1 MAHAVSLAYTR
12 FDHMSPA
19 ALAMTTVLHVAVAAA
34 LYLVSPLRHDVDT
47 TPDAIEITME
57 RAPPPAEPAQPEPV
71 PEPAPPPAAAT
82 PTPPP
87 VAPPVTSPAPP
98 VRLGIAPTGPNQD
111 PKATPGTEQPEPPKP
126 QTPAEQTAQPEAP
139 KPEPQQA
146 LAPPPPPPPPPPAPE
161 LESALPPLEAPPPP
175 LTSQEIPKPPPP
187 PPAPRAPPP
196 TQQRVQPAP
205 LPTRPPQ
212 QPALQS
218 SPLASQPQTRTP
230 ADQQAS
236 RQAPAFVNPSD
247 AYGTKRVEDRYLW
260 YIAQKLSQHQQFVRN
275 ATSESGT
282 VVVRITIARDGRL
295 VDVGLSRSSGAP
307 TLDNFVLSMVRQ
319 ASPYMPLPDELS
331 GTQRTFTLPLNFKRD
346 G

>member
-19 ALAMTTVLHVAVAAA
+19 ALAMTTLLHVAVAAA
-34 LYLVSPLRHDVDT
+34 LYMVSPLRHDVDL

-57 RAPPPAEPAQPEPV
+57 RDLPPAEPAPPEPV
-71 PEPAPPPAAAT
+71 PEPTPPTPPPAAAT

-87 VAPPVTSPAPP
+87 VAPPAPP
-98 VRLGIAPTGPNQD
+98 VRLGIAPTGPSQD
-111 PKATPGTEQPEPPKP
+111 PKATPGTEQPEPPKLE
-126 QTPAEQTAQPEAP
+126 TPAEQVAQPEP
-139 KPEPQQA
+139 PRPEQQA
-146 LAPPPPPPPPPPAPE
+146 LATPPPPPPPPPPARE
-161 LESALPPLEAPPPP
+161 LESALPPIEAPPPP

-205 LPTRPPQ
+205 PPARPPQ
-212 QPALQS
+212 KPALQS
-218 SPLASQPQTRTP
+218 SPLSNQPQARTP

-236 RQAPAFVNPSD
+236 RQGPTFVNPSD

-260 YIAQKLSQHQQFVRN
+260 YIAQKLSQQQQFVRN
-275 ATSESGT
+275 ATTESGT

-295 VDVGLSRSSGAP
+295 LNVGLNRSSGAP
-307 TLDNFVLSMVRQ
+307 SLDNFVLNMVRQ

-331 GTQRTFTLPLNFKRD
+331 GAQHTFTLPLNFKRD